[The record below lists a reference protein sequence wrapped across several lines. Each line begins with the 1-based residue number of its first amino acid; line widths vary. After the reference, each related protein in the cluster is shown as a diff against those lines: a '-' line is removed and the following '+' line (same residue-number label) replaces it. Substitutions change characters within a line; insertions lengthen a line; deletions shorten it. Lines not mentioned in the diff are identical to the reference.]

1 MKIFSSAP
9 DNEKVKK
16 DVFHTF
22 PDSQNIFH
30 TTRILAISQILSF
43 DCYKKSGMGRKN
55 QSGFQKLNSCNQFR
69 VTKSKWF
76 FWF

>member
-43 DCYKKSGMGRKN
+43 DCYKKKRNGTKKSIWISKTKQL
-55 QSGFQKLNSCNQFR
+55 QSL
-69 VTKSKWF
+69 
-76 FWF
+76 